1 MKYTA
6 LLLVALAF
14 TAAYAQEE
22 AAGEAEAAEYEY
34 NMWIPCAY
42 GKGLFEPDCPCKPGT
57 EGCEIPDIPC
67 EEHYVRDCNDK
78 CSPAFWIGN
87 GACDNVAEKSAKKLI
102 KKGKSPMWANF
113 NCETFW
119 YDGGDCDSLNGRV
132 REGGRY
138 AGAAYNIQMVAD
150 TVTSAPAVAVGAL
163 VVVALVAFKVRR
175 AQYAEL

>member
-6 LLLVALAF
+6 LLLCMLAVAAVAEEG
-14 TAAYAQEE
+14 AAP
-22 AAGEAEAAEYEY
+22 EAEAEYEYEY

-57 EGCEIPDIPC
+57 PGCEIPDIPC

-87 GACDNVAEKSAKKLI
+87 GQCDNVASKSAGKLI

-119 YDGGDCDSLNGRV
+119 FDGGDCDELNEQALNV
-132 REGGRY
+132 
-138 AGAAYNIQMVAD
+138 QMVASQL
-150 TVTSAPAVAVGAL
+150 TSAPALAVGAL
-163 VVVALVAFKVRR
+163 AVVALVAVKARR
-175 AQYAEL
+175 TQYAEL